1 MKVATL
7 LLFFFVKMADVP
19 VNKDPV
25 ATLQYLLGPLPQL
38 KVSGHLLSVQ
48 LMSTNAYLHTSI
60 MYGQWEGW
68 DGKAFDQP
76 PLFYNGLTE
85 AAADL
90 LSGMSDEVVKTAKV
104 ITENSGADMSEVSS
118 ACFIVIISFNLYPN
132 SLWFLES
139 LSSIFRD
146 LTNNSVSH

>member
-1 MKVATL
+1 MKVAAH

-25 ATLQYLLGPLPQL
+25 ASLQYLLGPLPQL

-60 MYGQWEGW
+60 MYGQWEEW

-76 PLFYNGLTE
+76 PLLYNGLTE

-90 LSGMSDEVVKTAKV
+90 LSGIYV
-104 ITENSGADMSEVSS
+104 
-118 ACFIVIISFNLYPN
+118 
-132 SLWFLES
+132 
-139 LSSIFRD
+139 
-146 LTNNSVSH
+146 

>member
-1 MKVATL
+1 
-7 LLFFFVKMADVP
+7 
-19 VNKDPV
+19 
-25 ATLQYLLGPLPQL
+25 
-38 KVSGHLLSVQ
+38 
-48 LMSTNAYLHTSI
+48 

-85 AAADL
+85 EAADL

-104 ITENSGADMSEVSS
+104 ITQNSGADMSEVSS

-132 SLWFLES
+132 SLWFLEY

-146 LTNNSVSH
+146 LIYNSVSH

>member
-1 MKVATL
+1 MP
-7 LLFFFVKMADVP
+7 VK
-19 VNKDPV
+19 KDPV

-48 LMSTNAYLHTSI
+48 LMSANAYLHTSI

-76 PLFYNGLTE
+76 PFFYSGLTE
-85 AAADL
+85 AAAEL

-104 ITENSGADMSEVSS
+104 ITENSGTDMSEASS

-132 SLWFLES
+132 SLWLLEC
-139 LSSIFRD
+139 LSSFFQRFD
-146 LTNNSVSH
+146 

>member
-1 MKVATL
+1 
-7 LLFFFVKMADVP
+7 
-19 VNKDPV
+19 
-25 ATLQYLLGPLPQL
+25 
-38 KVSGHLLSVQ
+38 
-48 LMSTNAYLHTSI
+48 
-60 MYGQWEGW
+60 MYEQWEGW

-118 ACFIVIISFNLYPN
+118 ACFIVIISFHLYPN
-132 SLWFLES
+132 SLWFLEN

-146 LTNNSVSH
+146 LIYNTVSH